1 MDYNFQQ
8 PDKRRGGKGS
18 STVVIIIVVITLTIL
33 CIVIG
38 TFFAISKTIGSSLKE
53 NTSDYNVS
61 VTAEITENLERHE
74 GNVTIYTPVYE
85 YEYRGRSYRV
95 VGRVSMRDKKYEV
108 GQKVDI
114 MIKDQLPGKIYD
126 PGLNRETIFKNFGKE
141 ATMAFLPF
149 IIVPLLFMV
158 ICASVII
165 IAAAHNNTKKRI
177 SAMQSKVLKTERDEY
192 YDPNDDYRG

>member
-18 STVVIIIVVITLTIL
+18 STVVIIIFVITLTIL
-33 CIVIG
+33 GIVIG
-38 TFFAISKTIGSSLKE
+38 TFFAISKTIRSSLKE

-141 ATMAFLPF
+141 ATMEILPF
-149 IIVPLLFMV
+149 IIVPLLFML

-165 IAAAHNNTKKRI
+165 IAAAHNNTKKRV
-177 SAMQSKVLKTERDEY
+177 SAMQSMVLKPEHDEY
-192 YDPNDDYRG
+192 FDPNDDYRG

>member
-33 CIVIG
+33 GIVIG
-38 TFFAISKTIGSSLKE
+38 TFFAISKTIRSSLKE

-95 VGRVSMRDKKYEV
+95 VGRVSMSDKKYEV

-126 PGLNRETIFKNFGKE
+126 PGLNRETVFKNFGKE

-149 IIVPLLFMV
+149 IIVPLFMILSV
-158 ICASVII
+158 SVII
-165 IAAAHNNTKKRI
+165 IVAAHNNKEKRI